1 MRIGINALAW
11 RPGQQAG
18 VATYLR
24 QLGAALQEID
34 GENEYVFLV
43 GGQAAGRLNLYADNF
58 REVVCHGAGVSRAV
72 RAAWEQTALAGQV
85 RGEKIEVLLG
95 AGGLVPANLDV
106 PAVQVIHDLQVLHCP
121 ENFPWMKCRFL
132 RRMLPR
138 SARAAALTVAS
149 SEYTREDVVALLG
162 QTRERTRVVPLAGD
176 PQYQPASA
184 EAVTR
189 VKNKYGLADDYLLCV
204 ATTHRH
210 KNLAGLVEASDQ
222 AGGIGE
228 RRWDMVL
235 AGTGGS
241 GHRELLSVIRRAR
254 HGERVRLLGWVPR
267 AELAALYSGATAFVL
282 PALFEGFGMTV
293 LEAMQCGC
301 PVACSGLTALPEV
314 AGDAA
319 LLFDPR
325 DKAAFVSALARIVE
339 DEELRRR
346 LRERGFVQAR
356 RFSWERTARQT
367 REALFEAGGARS

>member
-24 QLGAALQEID
+24 QLVAALQEID
-34 GENEYVFLV
+34 GENEYVLLV
-43 GGQAAGRLNLYADNF
+43 GGQAAGRLNLNADNF
-58 REVVCHGAGVSRAV
+58 REVVCHGAGPGRAV
-72 RAAWEQTALAGQV
+72 RAAWEQTALARRV
-85 RGEKIEVLLG
+85 RGEKIEVLLCV
-95 AGGLVPANLDV
+95 GGLVPANLDV
-106 PAVQVIHDLQVLHCP
+106 PAVQVIHDLQVLHYP
-121 ENFPWMKCRFL
+121 ENFPWIKRRFL

-149 SEYTREDVVALLG
+149 SEHTREDVVALLG

-176 PQYQPASA
+176 PQYQPAAA

-189 VKNKYGLADDYLLCV
+189 VKGKYGIADDYLLCV

-228 RRWDMVL
+228 RRWELVL
-235 AGTGGS
+235 AGKGGS
-241 GHRELLSVIRRAR
+241 GHRELLGAIRRAR
-254 HGERVRLLGWVPR
+254 NGERVRLLGWVP
-267 AELAALYSGATAFVL
+267 AEELAALYSGATAFVL
-282 PALFEGFGMTV
+282 PSLFEGFGMTV

-314 AGDAA
+314 AGDAV

-325 DKAAFVSALARIVE
+325 DKAAFASALARIVE
-339 DEELRRR
+339 DEELRGR
-346 LRERGFVQAR
+346 LRERGFVQAQ
-356 RFSWERTARQT
+356 RFDWERTARQT
-367 REALFEAGGARS
+367 REGLFEAGGARS